1 MAQTGDRANAA
12 CLSEIHE
19 ALEMVVCQPGEVWF
33 IELEHSRGHEQSG
46 TRPAVVLA
54 KSYGMHTVVP
64 FTTSERAAKFPHTHM
79 VDPDSEHGLS
89 AVSFAMCFQV
99 LSLGDERFMN
109 KIGILSE
116 SDLECIKE
124 LLKDLLGL

>member
-1 MAQTGDRANAA
+1 
-12 CLSEIHE
+12 
-19 ALEMVVCQPGEVWF
+19 MVVCQPGEVWF
-33 IELEHSRGHEQSG
+33 IELEHTRGHEQAG

-64 FTTSERAAKFPHTHM
+64 FTTSEKAANFPHTHT
-79 VDPDSEHGLS
+79 VDPDAKNGLS
-89 AVSFAMCFQV
+89 SVSFAMCFQV